1 MYDLVEK
8 SDVFVQNFRKGVAER
23 LGLGYDDLKKHK
35 PDIVYGAATGYGPD
49 GPDSHKPA
57 FAYTGEARSGS
68 LWWAGPDDGVPY
80 NLQGIAD
87 QAAGI
92 MLSYGILGALVARER
107 TGVGQKVDVSHL
119 GSMMWLGGNTN
130 GIALLTG
137 NDPRRQDRRTA
148 RNVLW
153 NAYKCRDDRWIAFSM
168 NQSDRYWHGFCDV
181 IERPELVEDPHYNG
195 MEARAENRVELIKL
209 LDDHFTTRT
218 REEWMEAFS
227 RPEHSD
233 LVWERV
239 QDVWDL
245 PEDPQVI
252 ENEYIVDFDHP
263 VLGPTKWLQTP
274 LTYSETP
281 VATKKMAPELGEDT
295 EEILLE
301 TLGYS
306 WDDIGKLQ
314 AESVIL

>member
-1 MYDLVEK
+1 MDQGEK
-8 SDVFVQNFRKGVAER
+8 SGK
-23 LGLGYDDLKKHK
+23 
-35 PDIVYGAATGYGPD
+35 
-49 GPDSHKPA
+49 
-57 FAYTGEARSGS
+57 
-68 LWWAGPDDGVPY
+68 
-80 NLQGIAD
+80 
-87 QAAGI
+87 
-92 MLSYGILGALVARER
+92 R
-107 TGVGQKVDVSHL
+107 TGAGQKVDVSHL

-153 NAYKCRDDRWIAFSM
+153 NAYRCRDDRWIAFYM
-168 NQSDRYWHGFCDV
+168 NQSDRYWPGFCGV
-181 IERPELVEDPHYNG
+181 IERPELVEDRRYNG
-195 MEARAENRVELIKL
+195 MEARAENRVELIEL
-209 LDDHFTTRT
+209 LDAHFSTRT
-218 REEWMEAFS
+218 RDEWIEALS

-252 ENEYIVDFDHP
+252 ANEYIVDFDHP

-281 VATKKMAPELGEDT
+281 VATKKMAPELGENT

-301 TLGYS
+301 TLGYT
-306 WDDIGKLQ
+306 WEEIGTLQ
-314 AESVIL
+314 AEGVIL